1 MNVQRESTWLW
12 KTRLPGI
19 ELFEAQLF
27 SHRFSKHFHET
38 YTIGFNEQG
47 QGTSFCQGE
56 HQGLYPGRFNLINPG
71 EVHTGGALCP
81 DSGWSFRNIYIDI
94 ATVQRTMEQCEWHHV
109 IPYFKTASVVDACL
123 KTKFYRLFNVLV
135 NELTIPTSELTQQ
148 TLLLEV
154 LSHLFG
160 QHGEASM
167 PLRSPGAESQSIKAV
182 RQYLEVHYADRVT
195 LDKLAALVNLNPHY
209 LIRCFRQQVGCP
221 PHQYQQQWQ
230 LLKAKQALQTDQRI
244 AAIAT
249 DHGFYDQSHLTRVF
263 KRTFGVTPGHYQKVN
278 SVQYR

>member
-1 MNVQRESTWLW
+1 MNAQRESAWLW
-12 KTRLPGI
+12 KTRIPGI

-71 EVHTGGALCP
+71 EVHTGEALSP
-81 DSGWSFRNIYIDI
+81 EAGWSFRNIYIDM
-94 ATVQRTMEQCEWHHV
+94 ATVQRMMEQCEWPDTV
-109 IPYFKTASVVDACL
+109 PYFKTSIVIDSSL
-123 KTKFYRLFNVLV
+123 QTKFYRLFKALV
-135 NELTIPTSELTQQ
+135 NTRAVPASALTQQ
-148 TLLLEV
+148 SLLLDV
-154 LSHLFG
+154 LGHLFG
-160 QHGEASM
+160 QYGESSL
-167 PLRSPGAESQSIKAV
+167 PRRSPGAESQSVKAV

-195 LDKLAALVNLNPHY
+195 LDELAALVNLNPYY

-230 LLKAKQALQTDQRI
+230 LQKAKQALQTDQRI

-263 KRTFGVTPGHYQKVN
+263 KRTFGVTPGHYQQVN

>member
-1 MNVQRESTWLW
+1 MNAQRESAWLW
-12 KTRLPGI
+12 KPRLPGL

-71 EVHTGGALCP
+71 EVHTGEALCQ
-81 DSGWSFRNIYIDI
+81 DSGWSFRNIYIDV
-94 ATVQRTMEQCEWHHV
+94 ATVQHIMEQCEWPNAL
-109 IPYFKTASVVDACL
+109 PYFKSVSAVDASL
-123 KTKFYRLFNVLV
+123 QTKFYRLFKVLV
-135 NELTIPTSELTQQ
+135 NDGAGAMSVLAQQ
-148 TLLLEV
+148 SLLLDV

-160 QHGEASM
+160 RYGEASI
-167 PLRSPGAESQSIKAV
+167 PLRSPGAESQAVTTV
-182 RQYLEVHYADRVT
+182 RQYLEIHYGDRIT
-195 LDKLAALVNLNPHY
+195 LNELATLVNLNPHY

-230 LLKAKQALQTDQRI
+230 LLKAKQALQTNQRI
-244 AAIAT
+244 AEIAT

-278 SVQYR
+278 SVQYC